1 MRLRR
6 FCAVRR
12 GQRGGCVRR
21 VPPRVGS
28 SSAEHRSGYGDSA
41 SPKGVPSLRD
51 RASPSILEETPHA
64 HPLFRSAVTWTAVGL
79 AGGLAYREITKLAG
93 FTGFTQLG
101 LVHTHS
107 LALGTTVFLVVLA
120 LGAALRLQKHRLMRW
135 FLIVWNAGLALTV
148 AMLAVKGTLQVRGDA
163 LADSAAIAGVAGLGT

>member
-1 MRLRR
+1 ML
-6 FCAVRR
+6 
-12 GQRGGCVRR
+12 
-21 VPPRVGS
+21 
-28 SSAEHRSGYGDSA
+28 
-41 SPKGVPSLRD
+41 
-51 RASPSILEETPHA
+51 T
-64 HPLFRSAVTWTAVGL
+64 PLFRSAVAWTAVGL
-79 AGGLAYREITKLAG
+79 VGGLAYREITKLAG

-107 LALGTTVFLVVLA
+107 LALGTTVFLAVLA

-163 LADSAAIAGVAGLGT
+163 LADSAAIAGVAGLGHMTLAAGFVLLLLLVRAGLRDREALEPALPQGSPR